1 LLSLNITRPIA
12 SYLKDRLN
20 LSQDEEAIA
29 LFGLQF
35 LIYSFTGY
43 ISIFVIALLLGCFWT
58 TLVATL
64 TSAFL
69 RLFSGGAHSKTPL
82 RCTILG
88 AVIAPLLGKTALI
101 TSPFLTSS
109 GLLLTVMLGFIISL
123 IIVWRLAPVDSP
135 AKPITSSEYRKKMR
149 YLSLASVCLI
159 TAAQYLLIIN
169 KGSHAAI
176 VLSASLGVW
185 WQAFTLTKAGHWF
198 ATLLD
203 NILEKEGE
211 QSEASL
217 Q

>member
-1 LLSLNITRPIA
+1 MLSLNITRPIA
-12 SYLKDRLN
+12 AYLKDRLN
-20 LSQDEEAIA
+20 LSQEEEEIA

-35 LIYSFTGY
+35 LLYSFTGY
-43 ISIFVIALLLGCFWT
+43 ISILIIALLLGCFWT

-69 RLFSGGAHSKTPL
+69 RLFSGGAHSRTPL
-82 RCTILG
+82 TCTILG
-88 AVIAPLLGKTALI
+88 AVIAPLLGKIALI
-101 TSPFLTSS
+101 TSPLLTSS

-135 AKPITSSEYRKKMR
+135 AKPITFAVHRKKLHN
-149 YLSLASVCLI
+149 LSLASVCLI
-159 TAAQYLLIIN
+159 TAVQYLLIIN
-169 KGSHAAI
+169 KDSFAAI

-198 ATLLD
+198 ATMLD